1 MTTQPALR
9 VRTIRV
15 RSSVII
21 LLLAL
26 IASIV
31 VTVLSQRDSEP
42 MFSTEQLSGVVS
54 ARYRPGPGHP
64 SSRPIR
70 LTTSS

>member
-9 VRTIRV
+9 ARTIRV

-26 IASIV
+26 IVSIV
-31 VTVLSQRDSEP
+31 VTVLSQRDSDP

-54 ARYRPGPGHP
+54 AQHGPGPGQP